1 MKTLNSLKLC
11 RRKRV
16 RQGDT
21 IPPKRFTACLDEIF
35 KKLNWNE
42 KNYGIE
48 IDGEYLSNLRFADDI
63 LLLTNSA
70 DQLQNMINELKRES
84 EVVGQKKNQLK
95 TKVMF
100 THYSNQQN
108 ITSDAVLRANVFFG
122 TRKKNKEIS

>member
-1 MKTLNSLKLC
+1 MNSLKLC
-11 RRKRV
+11 WHKRV

-21 IPPKRFTACLDEIF
+21 IPPKRFTACLEEIF

-42 KNYGIE
+42 KKYGIE
-48 IDGEYLSNLRFADDI
+48 VDGEYLSNLRFADDI
-63 LLLTNSA
+63 LLLANSA
-70 DQLQNMINELKRES
+70 DQLQNMINKLKTES

-108 ITSDAVLRANVFFG
+108 ITSDAVSRANVFLVPG
-122 TRKKNKEIS
+122 RKTKEIL